1 MGISVQGFLSRKN
14 LFAKNALKYYILFLY
29 FNAYDINMEIKNAKF
44 LMSKL

>member
-29 FNAYDINMEIKNAKF
+29 FNAYDIIWRLKMQNF
-44 LMSKL
+44 